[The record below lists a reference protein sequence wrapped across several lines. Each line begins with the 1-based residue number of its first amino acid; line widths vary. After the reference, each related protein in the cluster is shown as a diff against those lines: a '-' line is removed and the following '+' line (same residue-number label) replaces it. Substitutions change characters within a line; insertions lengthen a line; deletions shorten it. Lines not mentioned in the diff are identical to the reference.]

1 MPMNRFRN
9 IFAALNVKSSYVISA
24 LIVVILALWLS
35 TGEIVVGGQAP
46 EPGAMPGKQ
55 ETSAEETPFRVL
67 VKKLQAEQRVAV
79 LAVRGRTAAN
89 KRVEVKAEVAGLVTE
104 LPRAKG
110 SMVKK
115 GETVCRIEEGVR
127 PARVLQAKAQLA
139 QAELD
144 FEGANKLSNS
154 GYASETRVRA
164 LQAALDAARAAL
176 TEAELNLARTQ
187 ITAPFDG
194 VVEDELV
201 KAGDYLNVASPCVTV
216 TSLDPILVVGEI
228 SERDVA
234 ALHEGMSARGK
245 LVTGDEFS
253 GTVRFISRSADAA
266 TRTFHIEIEV
276 KNGDGALR
284 DGVTA
289 RMDIPLE
296 PVAAHRLTSSYLTLN
311 DAGTI
316 GVRTVDEDG
325 RVVFRAVQIF
335 EDGPDGV
342 WVGGLPE
349 QVTVIISGQDFVREG
364 ERVTP
369 IVAGAGDA

>member
-1 MPMNRFRN
+1 M
-9 IFAALNVKSSYVISA
+9 
-24 LIVVILALWLS
+24 VILALWLS

-110 SMVKK
+110 AMVKK

-176 TEAELNLARTQ
+176 TEAELNLAR
-187 ITAPFDG
+187 
-194 VVEDELV
+194 
-201 KAGDYLNVASPCVTV
+201 
-216 TSLDPILVVGEI
+216 
-228 SERDVA
+228 
-234 ALHEGMSARGK
+234 
-245 LVTGDEFS
+245 
-253 GTVRFISRSADAA
+253 
-266 TRTFHIEIEV
+266 
-276 KNGDGALR
+276 
-284 DGVTA
+284 
-289 RMDIPLE
+289 
-296 PVAAHRLTSSYLTLN
+296 
-311 DAGTI
+311 
-316 GVRTVDEDG
+316 
-325 RVVFRAVQIF
+325 
-335 EDGPDGV
+335 
-342 WVGGLPE
+342 
-349 QVTVIISGQDFVREG
+349 
-364 ERVTP
+364 
-369 IVAGAGDA
+369 

>member
-1 MPMNRFRN
+1 VF
-9 IFAALNVKSSYVISA
+9 F
-24 LIVVILALWLS
+24 
-35 TGEIVVGGQAP
+35 GC
-46 EPGAMPGKQ
+46 GA
-55 ETSAEETPFRVL
+55 
-67 VKKLQAEQRVAV
+67 AV
-79 LAVRGRTAAN
+79 LSGAGTVGLLWNQVLRRSPITHLIQS
-89 KRVEVKAEVAGLVTE
+89 EPVAMRRE
-104 LPRAKG
+104 RACQLG
-110 SMVKK
+110 AD
-115 GETVCRIEEGVR
+115 TIIDPHEED
-127 PARVLQAKAQLA
+127 LA
-139 QAELD
+139 
-144 FEGANKLSNS
+144 
-154 GYASETRVRA
+154 TRVR
-164 LQAALDAARAAL
+164 
-176 TEAELNLARTQ
+176 E
-187 ITAPFDG
+187 IAP
-194 VVEDELV
+194 
-201 KAGDYLNVASPCVTV
+201 A
-216 TSLDPILVVGEI
+216 
-228 SERDVA
+228 
-234 ALHEGMSARGK
+234 
-245 LVTGDEFS
+245 
-253 GTVRFISRSADAA
+253 ADAA